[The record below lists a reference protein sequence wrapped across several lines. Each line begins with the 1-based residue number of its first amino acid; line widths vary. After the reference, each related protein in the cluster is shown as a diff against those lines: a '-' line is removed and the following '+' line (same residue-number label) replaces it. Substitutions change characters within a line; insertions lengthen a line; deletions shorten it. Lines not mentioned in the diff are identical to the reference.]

1 MALNWDAV
9 YEVAMELRRVHP
21 QIDLHEV
28 TLGDLYQW
36 TIALPGFED
45 DPALSNDD
53 ILASIYQE
61 WYEVTIHD

>member
-9 YEVAMELRRVHP
+9 HEIATELRRMHP

-28 TLGDLYQW
+28 TLGNVYEW
-36 TIALPGFED
+36 TTALPEFED
-45 DPALSNDD
+45 DAALCNDE